1 MKKWLAG
8 LGVLVSFLL
17 SSCGAEKVYQQ
28 ESYVFGTRVQI
39 SIWGL
44 PEDVAAKHA
53 GAVLSELDRLHAR
66 LHAWQ
71 PSPVT
76 RMNEAFARGEAAQID
91 AELTGMLK
99 TAQTFSRAS
108 DGLFNPAIGKLIALW
123 GFHRDNYE
131 PVLPPPAAITAALA
145 ARPSLDDLVFDGP
158 LVRSQNR
165 AVDIDLGGFAKG
177 WALDHS
183 AAYLRKNRVFN
194 ALINIGGN
202 VMALGKKGD
211 KPWTVGLQHPREPKA
226 MATIELHDGEAIGTS
241 GDYQRFFM
249 KDGVRYSHL
258 IDPRTGRPAQTMQA
272 ATLLVAPA
280 ANAGTISD
288 AASKPVFLGGVNSA
302 LMYAERFGVSNVL
315 LVAGDGSIYVS
326 SAMQSRIKWLV
337 EPPHLYRLR

>member
-1 MKKWLAG
+1 LKKWLA
-8 LGVLVSFLL
+8 VCFLL
-17 SSCGAEKVYQQ
+17 LLTACGEDEVYQQ

-44 PEDVAAKHA
+44 PDEVAAKHA

-91 AELTGMLK
+91 AELMQMLK
-99 TAQTFSRAS
+99 TAQDLSRAS
-108 DGLFNPAIGKLIALW
+108 DRLFNPAIGKLITLW

-131 PVLPPPAAITAALA
+131 AVLPDPAQITALLA
-145 ARPSLDDLVFDGP
+145 VQPSLDDLEFDGP
-158 LVRSQNR
+158 LVKSRNR
-165 AVDIDLGGFAKG
+165 QVEVDLGGFAKG

-202 VMALGKKGD
+202 VMALGKKGEQ
-211 KPWTVGLQHPREPKA
+211 PWVVGIQHPREPGA
-226 MATIELHDGEAIGTS
+226 MATLALRDGEAIGTS
-241 GDYQRFFM
+241 GDYQRYFM

-258 IDPRTGRPAQTMQA
+258 IDPRTGRPSEAMQA

-280 ANAGTISD
+280 VNAGAISD
-288 AASKPVFLGGVNSA
+288 AVSKPVFLGGVA
-302 LMYAERFGVSNVL
+302 QAMHHAERFGVRNVL
-315 LVAGDGSIYVS
+315 LVANDGSVHVS
-326 SAMQSRIKWLV
+326 SDMQARLKWLL

>member
-1 MKKWLAG
+1 MKKWLA
-8 LGVLVSFLL
+8 VCFLL
-17 SSCGAEKVYQQ
+17 LLTACGKDEVYLQ

-44 PEDVAAKHA
+44 PDEVAAKHA

-76 RMNEAFARGEAAQID
+76 RMNAAFAKGEAAQID
-91 AELTGMLK
+91 AELMQMLK
-99 TAQTFSRAS
+99 TAQDLSRAS
-108 DGLFNPAIGKLIALW
+108 DRLFNPAIGKLITLW

-131 PVLPPPAAITAALA
+131 AVLPDPAQITALLA
-145 ARPSLDDLVFDGP
+145 AQPSLDDLEFDGP
-158 LVRSQNR
+158 LVKSRNR
-165 AVDIDLGGFAKG
+165 QVEVDLGGFAKG

-211 KPWTVGLQHPREPKA
+211 QPWVVGIQHPREPKA
-226 MATIELHDGEAIGTS
+226 MATIALRDGEAIGTS
-241 GDYQRFFM
+241 GDYQRYFM

-258 IDPRTGRPAQTMQA
+258 IDPRTGRPSEAMQA

-280 ANAGTISD
+280 ENAGTLSD
-288 AASKPVFLGGVNSA
+288 AMSKPVFLGGVA
-302 LMYAERFGVSNVL
+302 QAMAHAERFGVRNVL
-315 LVAGDGSIYVS
+315 LVANDGSVHVS
-326 SAMQSRIKWLV
+326 SQMQARLKWLH